1 MRSFRAPGS
10 PPARTD
16 LSCLLV
22 LSSVSDRQTFLIA
35 PDGIIKAKWLERDG
49 SMASVKTMDHAN
61 QVLDKIKELK
71 G

>member
-1 MRSFRAPGS
+1 MH
-10 PPARTD
+10 
-16 LSCLLV
+16 V
-22 LSSVSDRQTFLIA
+22 LSSVSDRQTFLVASNGTIV
-35 PDGIIKAKWLERDG
+35 GKWKESDS